1 MIKYFVIAALSIAT
15 SIACKSKKAVT
26 EVKGTTDTVVE
37 ISPLNPQDSIRLSVS
52 FFSPGSGINRD
63 AYKKLERHI
72 ELFEE
77 ENGIILTIYKVPW
90 GREGEVD
97 FCFKLSTID
106 NKKAEAFVTSV
117 KNLLAGAEKVNIKEN
132 CSCRYWPQR

>member
-1 MIKYFVIAALSIAT
+1 MIKYFAIAALAVAT
-15 SIACKSKKAVT
+15 IVACKSKKSVAQVSASS
-26 EVKGTTDTVVE
+26 DTLVG
-37 ISPLNPQDSIRLSVS
+37 PPAGPNDTIRLSVS

-77 ENGIILTIYKVPW
+77 ENGIKLTTYKVPW

-117 KNLLAGAEKVNIKEN
+117 KNLLSGAEKVNIKEN
-132 CSCRYWPQR
+132 CSCKYWPQR